1 MNEKVSDYSLHVLE
15 RFGDAISDYT
25 FCYFHIAGFRR
36 STTGGFWVLSSTR
49 DADEE
54 GGPLYDL
61 TVFFARS
68 LCLKIVELLDDKDIA
83 LRLKVFLERSDET
96 DFLFENSTE
105 NPLFIQIS
113 ARLGE
118 KQVFDDELIVPFIAT
133 KVCKSP
139 AMNGNSREL
148 ES

>member
-1 MNEKVSDYSLHVLE
+1 M
-15 RFGDAISDYT
+15 
-25 FCYFHIAGFRR
+25 
-36 STTGGFWVLSSTR
+36 
-49 DADEE
+49 
-54 GGPLYDL
+54 